1 MNYSECKKIDK
12 QFLQLLIDNETQE
25 NLTLDYKACDAL
37 RKTDGKKA
45 EISKDVSAMANSAG
59 GRIIYGIS
67 EYNSPSKKHLPEK
80 FYPIDLGQYSKE
92 WLEQVISS
100 NVAPRIS
107 GITITPIS
115 IDKSTAIFVVDIPQS
130 DKGHQAKDKRYYKRY
145 NFESVP
151 MEDYELKD
159 ILNRNVHPEF
169 EVDIQFNL
177 SETVVIDIEVTNV
190 SSVIARYVSL
200 QIFMPIETQ
209 REPEGDEILI
219 PQDLHKIE
227 EKTYLREIHRNIE
240 KEWQGPKLYVPI
252 LPGLSHKWRSHLE
265 HDGLCFVDLKY
276 LHWKLSADNAPVRKG
291 NKILP
296 YFEVDDDDEKIMT
309 LMFR

>member
-1 MNYSECKKIDK
+1 
-12 QFLQLLIDNETQE
+12 
-25 NLTLDYKACDAL
+25 
-37 RKTDGKKA
+37 
-45 EISKDVSAMANSAG
+45 
-59 GRIIYGIS
+59 
-67 EYNSPSKKHLPEK
+67 
-80 FYPIDLGQYSKE
+80 
-92 WLEQVISS
+92 
-100 NVAPRIS
+100 
-107 GITITPIS
+107 
-115 IDKSTAIFVVDIPQS
+115 
-130 DKGHQAKDKRYYKRY
+130 
-145 NFESVP
+145 
-151 MEDYELKD
+151 
-159 ILNRNVHPEF
+159 
-169 EVDIQFNL
+169 
-177 SETVVIDIEVTNV
+177 
-190 SSVIARYVSL
+190 
-200 QIFMPIETQ
+200 MPIETQ